1 MSLIRRAVGLAFVII
16 TAPSTTQAQPIPA
29 DKGNELPRVVRLTAP
44 GPVYREW
51 PVYRVW
57 FVADGERVLGLTA
70 RGWVTWPTSG
80 GPATTLVDDAL
91 LYAHDNER
99 REWYSDVSADGRVAV
114 DVVCEPVTGT
124 TRRIPLNTSPW
135 LVRLS
140 PDGRRISTPLAGK
153 ETVVWD
159 TVTGA
164 VVDRRPEPPYAEARL
179 LVRQPASDG
188 PGLRWSVTAVPNPR
202 PPTIGDNVATPEH
215 IATHLTD
222 HRTGRRIELAPS
234 PWYTEG
240 HCGQLTR
247 DDTRFVLRCDYGG
260 QPAGSVAVWDTRTG
274 ERLMRWDSPKLW
286 RESVAVSADGRSLL
300 ACHDRDLSAVEI
312 ASGQVRFSI
321 RHRDQ
326 VMSAAFHPSGLKA
339 VVRTAR
345 EVYICDLPGASGRWG
360 PAQAEAAW
368 DALASE
374 DAPPAGRAIRTL
386 QAHPAEAVALLSD
399 RVKLPVPAEATV
411 AKWIRALDATA
422 YRDRE
427 RSQAELTA
435 VADLVRPQL
444 EAARKSASAE
454 ADRRLVQIIESIDRP
469 TPDRLRQVRACEIL
483 EAVRTPEAMRLL
495 RTWAGGPPAARRTRE
510 AADSLGRLYP

>member
-114 DVVCEPVTGT
+114 DVVCEPVSWKTFRPALRIVDLRTGT

-300 ACHDRDLSAVEI
+300 ACHDRDLGRRDRQRASAI
-312 ASGQVRFSI
+312 LNPAPGPGDVR
-321 RHRDQ
+321 RLPPKRPQGRGPHGPRGLHLRP
-326 VMSAAFHPSGLKA
+326 ARGLRPLGTGPSGGRLGRPG
-339 VVRTAR
+339 VR
-345 EVYICDLPGASGRWG
+345 
-360 PAQAEAAW
+360 
-368 DALASE
+368 
-374 DAPPAGRAIRTL
+374 
-386 QAHPAEAVALLSD
+386 
-399 RVKLPVPAEATV
+399 
-411 AKWIRALDATA
+411 
-422 YRDRE
+422 
-427 RSQAELTA
+427 
-435 VADLVRPQL
+435 
-444 EAARKSASAE
+444 
-454 ADRRLVQIIESIDRP
+454 RR
-469 TPDRLRQVRACEIL
+469 
-483 EAVRTPEAMRLL
+483 
-495 RTWAGGPPAARRTRE
+495 AARRPRDPDPPGPPGGSGGAPERPGETAGPGRGDRRE
-510 AADSLGRLYP
+510 VDQGTGRDGLPRPGAVTGRVDRGR